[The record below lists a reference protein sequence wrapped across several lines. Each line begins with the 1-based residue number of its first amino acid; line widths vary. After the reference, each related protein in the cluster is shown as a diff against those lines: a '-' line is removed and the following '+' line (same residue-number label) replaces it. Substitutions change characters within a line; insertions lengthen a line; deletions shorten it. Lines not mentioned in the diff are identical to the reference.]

1 MGFLERIRLLF
12 RLFLLF
18 TFLAIL
24 ALISAITTIKLTIQ
38 SNQESMPDLV
48 GMNIEAAQGVA
59 GGLGLVIKVDDKLF
73 NAKYAENEVIS
84 QEPRSRAYVK
94 AGQHVHVLVSLG
106 APRIVVPDLVG
117 STARVAQI
125 VAVERGLTVG
135 DVAKVYWPGT
145 QPGEIVAQDPA
156 SSSGAIRSPAISFLV
171 SLGQTPA
178 SFVCPDFEGMEVNQ
192 VRTPIKSA
200 GFTVGAVTTVADPS
214 APSGVILSQSPPP
227 GSKIVAGATFTF
239 QVAR

>member
-1 MGFLERIRLLF
+1 MGLIDRIRLLF

-24 ALISAITTIKLTIQ
+24 ALISAITTIKFTIE
-38 SNQESMPDLV
+38 SNQERTPDLV
-48 GMNIEAAQGVA
+48 GMNIEAAEGIAQ
-59 GGLGLVIKVDDKLF
+59 GLGLVVKVDDKLF
-73 NAKYAENEVIS
+73 NHRYAADEVIS

-94 AGQHVHVLVSLG
+94 TGQHIHVLVSLG
-106 APRIVVPDLVG
+106 PQRITVPDLVG

-125 VAVERGLTVG
+125 VAVEQGLTVG

-145 QPGEIVAQDPA
+145 QPGQIVAQDPP
-156 SSSGAIRSPAISFLV
+156 SSSAAIQSPAINFLV
-171 SLGQTPA
+171 SLGQAPPA
-178 SFVCPDFEGMEVNQ
+178 FVCPDFAGMKLNQ
-192 VRTPIKSA
+192 VRVPIKSA
-200 GFTVGAVTTVADPS
+200 GFSITTVDQVADPS

-227 GSKIVAGATFTF
+227 GSRILAGAAFTF